1 MLAGSSRGK
10 EPGWIQLRVH
20 RGGKRRLLE
29 AVEVT
34 VYQVI
39 LVFEMR

>member
-1 MLAGSSRGK
+1 MDLAQGSQRWQ
-10 EPGWIQLRVH
+10 EE
-20 RGGKRRLLE
+20 RLLE